1 MLYGKAMAVSLS
13 RPVEYPML
21 DGANIA
27 FYPRIFDL
35 AHRFFEQCWLEMCGI
50 GYPEMINSKKIG
62 FPVVHIESDF
72 SAPMR
77 YGDEIIATIWID
89 EIGNK
94 SLTWN
99 YKFHNQNGDLL
110 WTSKQVTVCV
120 DMDSLKPQIIP
131 DYLRNELQKHLT
143 EEIL

>member
-1 MLYGKAMAVSLS
+1 MAVTFT
-13 RPVEYPML
+13 RPVEYSMI

-27 FYPRIFDL
+27 YYPRIYDL
-35 AHRFFEQCWLEMCGI
+35 AHKFFEQCWLEMCGI
-50 GYPEMINSKKIG
+50 SYSELINTNRIG
-62 FPVVHIESDF
+62 FTIVHAESDF

-89 EIGNK
+89 NIGNK

-99 YKFHNQNGDLL
+99 YLFHNQNGDLL

-120 DMDSLKPQIIP
+120 DMDSLISQIIP
-131 DYLRNELQKHLT
+131 QYLHAGLQKHLS

>member
-1 MLYGKAMAVSLS
+1 MAVTFS
-13 RPVEYPML
+13 RPVEFSML

-27 FYPRIFDL
+27 YYPRIFDL
-35 AHRFFEQCWLEMCGI
+35 AHKFFEQCWLEICEI
-50 GYPEMINSKKIG
+50 RYPDLININRIG
-62 FPVVHIESDF
+62 FPVVNIESDF

-77 YGDEIIATIWID
+77 YGDEVIATIWID
-89 EIGNK
+89 NIGTK

-99 YKFHNQNGDLL
+99 YLFHNQNGDLL

-131 DYLRNELQKHLT
+131 DYLLVGLQKHLS
-143 EEIL
+143 EEIQ